1 MTVELRALDSNF
13 QLVGNLSYFNLQW
26 NREYYTVGTF
36 SVQVAVGAYKPSMVY
51 LYTPDRPETGIIQ
64 KVELTE
70 TVKGRFV
77 QITGYFLEAILNDKI
92 VYPTYYASG
101 AIPSAVVA
109 MLRQYKDDIPLLTVA
124 DAPATQADETSWQET
139 GGQLADVAYTKL
151 QTVQH
156 SLRCRYDYLA
166 NTITAEVWQ
175 GLDRTQEQTV
185 NPFVTFSDGFGNLTE
200 VDASKDTSN
209 YKNYAVVVG
218 QDQAENR
225 KVAYADLS
233 GGGYKRTLYVDA
245 RSERW
250 DPSQQ
255 TEEEYLAGLQQLGLD
270 KLLDYMVITNVDIQ
284 AASSGF
290 VYLQDWDLGDRV
302 DATTDLYDSYTI
314 RTPYDTTGH
323 CERVGYD
330 ATTGTATFLVTLTH
344 LEGQAMPGDKIT
356 FSLREFLSRKEE
368 RTGVNLPA
376 DLSAA
381 STAPATQAVDLRGGS
396 GEAFEESSFRAL
408 VPNLRDNACPVEGFT
423 LTGLGWVEGKLHVQL
438 LVDDLLDNDNHAA
451 LYLTGAHGTVVEP
464 EASYSVWAEEG
475 SGDSYEEYV
484 FSLSPEEAAGCR
496 LTGDFFLSGSHTQG
510 NWKVTF
516 PLEG

>member
-1 MTVELRALDSNF
+1 MEEIRLKQAVRAIEMPRAMEERMTRRLYRVSR
-13 QLVGNLSYFNLQW
+13 
-26 NREYYTVGTF
+26 RRP
-36 SVQVAVGAYKPSMVY
+36 SVRWTRPAVAVLAAALALTLTMPVLAAHVEPVY
-51 LYTPDRPETGIIQ
+51 DLMYLVSPAMAQSFQPVQRSDQDNGIRMEVVSARIQ
-64 KVELTE
+64 GDSAQIYLT
-70 TVKGRFV
+70 
-77 QITGYFLEAILNDKI
+77 
-92 VYPTYYASG
+92 
-101 AIPSAVVA
+101 
-109 MLRQYKDDIPLLTVA
+109 
-124 DAPATQADETSWQET
+124 
-139 GGQLADVAYTKL
+139 
-151 QTVQH
+151 
-156 SLRCRYDYLA
+156 
-166 NTITAEVWQ
+166 
-175 GLDRTQEQTV
+175 
-185 NPFVTFSDGFGNLTE
+185 
-200 VDASKDTSN
+200 
-209 YKNYAVVVG
+209 
-218 QDQAENR
+218 
-225 KVAYADLS
+225 
-233 GGGYKRTLYVDA
+233 
-245 RSERW
+245 
-250 DPSQQ
+250 
-255 TEEEYLAGLQQLGLD
+255 
-270 KLLDYMVITNVDIQ
+270 
-284 AASSGF
+284 
-290 VYLQDWDLGDRV
+290 LQDLEGDRV

-356 FSLREFLSRKEE
+356 FSLREFLSRKAE

-438 LVDDLLDNDNHAA
+438 LVDDLLDNDNHAQ

-464 EASYSVWAEEG
+464 EASYSFWAEEG

>member
-77 QITGYFLEAILNDKI
+77 QITGYFLEAILNDKV

-109 MLRQYKDDIPLLTVA
+109 MLRQYKDDILLLTVA

-175 GLDRTQEQTV
+175 GLDRTQAQSE
-185 NPFVTFSDGFGNLTE
+185 NPFVTFSGGFANLSK
-200 VDASKDTSN
+200 VVASTDISN
-209 YKNYAVVVG
+209 YRNYAIVAG

-233 GGGYKRTLYVDA
+233 AGGYKRVLYVDA

-250 DPSQQ
+250 NPEEQ
-255 TEEEYLAGLQQLGLD
+255 TESEYLASLTQKGLE
-270 KLLDYMVITNVDIQ
+270 KLLDYQIIRNVEVK
-284 AASSGF
+284 ASTSGGGF
-290 VYLQDWDLGDRV
+290 IYLRDYDLGDRV
-302 DATTDLYDSYTI
+302 D
-314 RTPYDTTGH
+314 
-323 CERVGYD
+323 V
-330 ATTGTATFLVTLTH
+330 LVEDIGLAMEARIVAAHEVVKKNNHTVE
-344 LEGQAMPGDKIT
+344 LELGDKKLTQLQKARLIT
-356 FSLREFLSRKEE
+356 S
-368 RTGVNLPA
+368 
-376 DLSAA
+376 
-381 STAPATQAVDLRGGS
+381 
-396 GEAFEESSFRAL
+396 
-408 VPNLRDNACPVEGFT
+408 
-423 LTGLGWVEGKLHVQL
+423 
-438 LVDDLLDNDNHAA
+438 
-451 LYLTGAHGTVVEP
+451 
-464 EASYSVWAEEG
+464 
-475 SGDSYEEYV
+475 
-484 FSLSPEEAAGCR
+484 
-496 LTGDFFLSGSHTQG
+496 
-510 NWKVTF
+510 
-516 PLEG
+516 